1 MGCSKTGKS
10 ARSLCASSF
19 VGVVTAMRQSYPRR
33 IAQLPASFAA
43 PAYAALA
50 ALLPI
55 ALVLRR
61 RDR

>member
-1 MGCSKTGKS
+1 
-10 ARSLCASSF
+10 LCASSF